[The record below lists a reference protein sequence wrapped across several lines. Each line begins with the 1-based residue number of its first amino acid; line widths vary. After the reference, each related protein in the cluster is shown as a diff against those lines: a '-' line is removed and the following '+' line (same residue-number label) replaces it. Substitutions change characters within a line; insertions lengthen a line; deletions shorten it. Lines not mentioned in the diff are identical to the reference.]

1 MHACFRPR
9 RGTHRHRR
17 LSSGDS
23 PTAGSLTSTLV
34 ALIAAAALLAGCGL
48 DASGQAASGGDDGA
62 CGKGGAPA
70 LDSVKVLEDPRSHD
84 GASTATVADCRLD
97 PVTDAAESKLP
108 VTVTDAQGTK
118 VTVKDTSR
126 ILALDVYGTLSTTVF
141 DLGLGDR
148 LVGRDVST
156 QFEEAEDLPLVTQN
170 GHDLNAEAILDLD
183 PTVILTD
190 TSLGPWDVVLQMR
203 DAGIPVVVVDGERG
217 LDNLGELTDQVA
229 TALGVPDEGE
239 KLTQRIESEVAEV
252 QKQIDAVAPKDVT
265 GRLRTVFLY
274 VRGQS
279 GVYYMFGEDSGAD
292 ALIESLGLYDVADEI
307 GWTGMKPVTD
317 EAIVDAQPDLVLMMS
332 GGLDSVGGVD
342 GLVDRLP
349 ALANTPA
356 GDHQRFVDMEDS
368 QILGFGPRTADVL
381 NALAVAIYAPEE
393 LG

>member
-1 MHACFRPR
+1 MLKSPVGATPAR
-9 RGTHRHRR
+9 RRR
-17 LSSGDS
+17 SFLKRR
-23 PTAGSLTSTLV
+23 
-34 ALIAAAALLAGCGL
+34 AAAVVAPLVTAAVLAGCGL
-48 DASGQAASGGDDGA
+48 DAPGQAVSGQADGG
-62 CGKGGAPA
+62 CGTSGAPA
-70 LDSVKVLEDPRSHD
+70 LDSVEALDDPRSHD
-84 GASTATVADCRLD
+84 GPSTATVTGCRLD
-97 PVTDAAESKLP
+97 PITAAAESKLP
-108 VTVTDAQGTK
+108 VTVSDAQGTK

-126 ILALDVYGTLSTTVF
+126 ILALDVYGTLSTTVY

-156 QFEEAEDLPLVTQN
+156 QFEEAKDLPLVTQN

-203 DAGIPVVVVDGERG
+203 DAGIPVVVVDGDRG

-229 TALGVPDEGE
+229 TALGVPDEGQR
-239 KLTQRIESEVAEV
+239 LTERIETEVAEV
-252 QKQIDAVAPKDVT
+252 RKQIDAVAPEDVT

-307 GWTGMKPVTD
+307 GWSGMKPVTD

-332 GGLDSVGGVD
+332 GGLDSVDGVD
-342 GLVDRLP
+342 GLLDRLP